1 MNLSV
6 SPSRPCVGLGS
17 DLITD
22 VFAEDYTREKAFGEV
37 SRSFFFSIVRVV
49 GCAVFDLLVNVFV
62 FKECAV
68 LPMGQSFSYYLSHCC
83 VICMFG

>member
-22 VFAEDYTREKAFGEV
+22 VFAEDYTGKKAFGEV
-37 SRSFFFSIVRVV
+37 SRSFFFFRLFGLLDVRCSI
-49 GCAVFDLLVNVFV
+49 CWSMSLFLKNVLYCQWVSRF
-62 FKECAV
+62 
-68 LPMGQSFSYYLSHCC
+68 H
-83 VICMFG
+83 II